1 MYLYVYYV
9 KPKDN
14 GIRVVPKWTKAFL
27 SLPFFIFQ
35 FLLLLS
41 FPFSA
46 VQCSAEM
53 KCFRSLWTWTLLVER
68 VRSILSRSVSVG
80 RLLVLILVRYL
91 RSNLLGYLFPP
102 AWRVQTC
109 LVHPK
114 HVLNNPNP
122 TLDLKYGPAPPPMSS
137 TSRRLGPPWTPIP
150 SAKPPKRME
159 CHPTL
164 LVVICIHAQVAMLF
178 SVWTFDCCWSSL
190 FAMVRVKVRAF
201 LLLRCWRKGHRWR

>member
-80 RLLVLILVRYL
+80 RLLVLILVRSL

-122 TLDLKYGPAPPPMSS
+122 TLDLKYGPAPPPLSS

-164 LVVICIHAQVAMLF
+164 LDMHTRPSGNAVQCLNI
-178 SVWTFDCCWSSL
+178 W
-190 FAMVRVKVRAF
+190 
-201 LLLRCWRKGHRWR
+201 LLLVFSLRYG